1 MPDSLKAA
9 SLNAAWARFRRS
21 HEFWLLAV
29 ILVLCGGLGLA
40 NAQFLTMQNL
50 FDLLTSYAFVGILAL
65 GLLVVL
71 IAGGIDI
78 SFTATASVAQY
89 VALAVTIAYGGNWFT
104 VFALAVGIGIALGAI
119 NALFIQKLRIPSIIV
134 SVATLNIFFGLL
146 VFATGGKYIYS
157 LPDWFS
163 TGIFWF
169 EFDWGKDSSYGV
181 NLQILILG
189 LGFLVTWLLLN
200 RTNIGR
206 QVYAMGGNPDAA
218 QRLGF
223 HTFRLNML
231 VYCYMGAMAGVA
243 SLVQA
248 QLAQSVAPTVLVGKE
263 LDVVAAVVLG
273 GASLAGGVGTVFGT
287 FLGLTLLAVLQNGLI
302 LLGVSSYWSPLF
314 VGLVILISVSVTA
327 WSQRERRVRRV
338 RA

>member
-1 MPDSLKAA
+1 MPETLLA
-9 SLNAAWARFRRS
+9 SLTRFRRS
-21 HEFWLLAV
+21 HEFWLLIV
-29 ILVLCGGLGLA
+29 ILVLCAGLGAA

-78 SFTATASVAQY
+78 SFTASASVAQY
-89 VALAVTIAYGGNWFT
+89 VALTVANGHGANWIGLFAIAIGVGG
-104 VFALAVGIGIALGAI
+104 LLGAI
-119 NALFIQKLRIPSIIV
+119 NAIFIQKLRIPSIIV
-134 SVATLNIFFGLL
+134 SIATLNIFYGLL
-146 VFATGGKYIYS
+146 IFFTGGKYIYS
-157 LPDWFS
+157 LPDWFA

-169 EFDWGKDSSYGV
+169 EFDWGKDTSYGV
-181 NLQILILG
+181 NLQILSLAVC
-189 LGFLVTWLLLN
+189 FFVTWLLLN

-206 QVYAMGGNPDAA
+206 QIYAMGGNADAA
-218 QRLGF
+218 RRLGF
-223 HTFRLNML
+223 HIFGLNML
-231 VYCYMGAMAGVA
+231 VYCYMGVMAGIA

-263 LDVVAAVVLG
+263 LDVVAAVVVG
-273 GASLAGGVGTVFGT
+273 GASLMGGVGTVLGT
-287 FLGLTLLAVLQNGLI
+287 FLGLALLAILQNGLV

-327 WSQRERRVRRV
+327 WSQRERARRA
-338 RA
+338 RP